1 MYSGGELT
9 YDRISVPNCFH
20 HDYAIYTG
28 ECQPWGH
35 EPVGNETAVRP
46 EVSVD
51 ALMSGGPTDNRDAYA
66 DPVDFASMSE
76 EDQVIRARFLP
87 YQKPVRRLKNVG
99 GRMAPTYPQPI
110 PVIPITPAQADQANF
125 QNLEFIPVMVAT
137 ENGENDLPAVTTHSI
152 TENTPA
158 FFVPAGDIEQET
170 ITTPNGGVI
179 VAKGMKT
186 FGGVIRV
193 YGCRLNKG
201 ETISGAGFW
210 GKLWNG
216 IKKYAPKVLSTTG
229 KALINTVKEIGSGG
243 VIIAKGM
250 HGGMI
255 TKTKY
260 RQNSRWP
267 QPEHKQQPAGRRVM
281 FNPAGQVYHIPS
293 APPPPFPPA
302 RPIPTPSAPPPPPA
316 YPLPPP
322 PPPPAFPSPC
332 DQPVALD
339 SIDDGAG
346 PYVVNYGDYQEVPIS
361 GQQQGAYVPPHK
373 RRQPRYDGIPINIR
387 QDPRQEFVPAVPLP
401 DQIQQ
406 AGNDDDDGNDQ
417 VVGPQLKD
425 KIWNGLKQAAKFAAI
440 AASMYKG
447 YNQGMELYNQL
458 VPQTNSSIIPNGTVM
473 PVDGTTAT
481 ADAPSSNI
489 LSSIF
494 GTDSS
499 IYAQN
504 DPAASTAAFEDMV
517 AEHSFITP
525 EVKNILETNG
535 YNYTKAILWQPEALT
550 DFPPDV
556 YNNVPIPRKLTRK
569 ELDQIYTIVNTGQ
582 GSLLPFW
589 NEPNVAS
596 VLKKEAKMGNRL
608 KFQRG
613 YK

>member
-35 EPVGNETAVRP
+35 EPVGNETAVHP

-66 DPVDFASMSE
+66 DPADFASMSE

-152 TENTPA
+152 TENVPA
-158 FFVPAGDIEQET
+158 FIVPAGDIEQET

-302 RPIPTPSAPPPPPA
+302 RPIPTPSAPPPPPT
-316 YPLPPP
+316 YPLPSAPPP
-322 PPPPAFPSPC
+322 PPPPAFSSPY

-406 AGNDDDDGNDQ
+406 AGNDDDDDDDQ
-417 VVGPQLKD
+417 VVDSQLKD

-458 VPQTNSSIIPNGTVM
+458 VPQTNSSSITPNNTVI
-473 PVDGTTAT
+473 PVDGTTST

-494 GTDSS
+494 GT
-499 IYAQN
+499 
-504 DPAASTAAFEDMV
+504 E
-517 AEHSFITP
+517 
-525 EVKNILETNG
+525 
-535 YNYTKAILWQPEALT
+535 
-550 DFPPDV
+550 
-556 YNNVPIPRKLTRK
+556 
-569 ELDQIYTIVNTGQ
+569 
-582 GSLLPFW
+582 
-589 NEPNVAS
+589 
-596 VLKKEAKMGNRL
+596 
-608 KFQRG
+608 
-613 YK
+613 

>member
-1 MYSGGELT
+1 MKMYSGGELT

-66 DPVDFASMSE
+66 DPADFASMSE

-87 YQKPVRRLKNVG
+87 YQKPVARLKNVG

-110 PVIPITPAQADQANF
+110 PVIPISPAQADDANF
-125 QNLEFIPVMVAT
+125 QTLEFLPVLVAT
-137 ENGENDLPAVTTHSI
+137 ENGENDLPAVTIHSI
-152 TENTPA
+152 TENIPA
-158 FFVPAGDIEQET
+158 FIVPAGDIEQET

-179 VAKGMKT
+179 VAKGIKT
-186 FGGVIRV
+186 FGGVIRT
-193 YGCRLNKG
+193 YGCRLNHG

-210 GKLWNG
+210 NKLWNG

-255 TKTKY
+255 TRTHY
-260 RQNSRWP
+260 RQNGRWP
-267 QPEHKQQPAGRRVM
+267 QPAHKQQPAGRRVM
-281 FNPAGQVYHIPS
+281 LNPAGQVYHIPS
-293 APPPPFPPA
+293 APPQPA
-302 RPIPTPSAPPPPPA
+302 AAYSSAPP
-316 YPLPPP
+316 YVPPP
-322 PPPPAFPSPC
+322 PYSSVPPTFSPPS
-332 DQPVALD
+332 DQPMPLG

-346 PYVVNYGDYQEVPIS
+346 PYVVNYGDHQEVPIS
-361 GQQQGAYVPPHK
+361 EQQGAYVPPHK
-373 RRQPRYDGIPINIR
+373 RRQPRYDGIPINVK
-387 QDPRQEFVPAVPLP
+387 QGPRAEFIPAVPLP

-406 AGNDDDDGNDQ
+406 QAGNDDDDDQ

-425 KIWNGLKQAAKFAAI
+425 KILNGVKQAAKFAAI
-440 AASMYKG
+440 AASLYKG

-458 VPQTNSSIIPNGTVM
+458 VPQTNSSLIPNDTAAI
-473 PVDGTTAT
+473 PVDGTTSTDT
-481 ADAPSSNI
+481 ASSNI

-499 IYAQN
+499 IYTQA

-517 AEHSFITP
+517 ADQSFITP
-525 EVKNILETNG
+525 EVKNILEANG

-569 ELDQIYTIVNTGQ
+569 ELDQIYTVVNTGQ

-589 NEPNVAS
+589 NEPNVAK
-596 VLKKEAKMGNRL
+596 VLKEQAKMGNRL